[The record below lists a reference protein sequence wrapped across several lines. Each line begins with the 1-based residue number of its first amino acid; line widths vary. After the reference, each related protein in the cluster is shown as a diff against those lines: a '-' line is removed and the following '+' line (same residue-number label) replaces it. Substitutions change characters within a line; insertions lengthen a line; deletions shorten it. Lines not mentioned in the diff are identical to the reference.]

1 MKTRR
6 DFLKALP
13 LAAISLGHPILSSAN
28 SFSLSEKFVV
38 TIQAEGGWDVTC
50 FCDPKENQKG
60 EEEITRWSRN
70 DATQQTGNI
79 KYAPF
84 AKNEHFFKK
93 HAEKML
99 IINGVDCQTNAHL
112 TGQIVSWSGR
122 TSGGLPS
129 ITALNSAINGPGL
142 PLSYISFGGF
152 SRTERV
158 TRATMLSPHI
168 NELKQLLASNV
179 TNQGPIVNADLW
191 NLIRDINISDAKDYL
206 AQEKLIGGNVRL
218 GRAYLESLLGTDE
231 IRELADKLP
240 DEGNG
245 GFSQDELLK
254 QQAFFAVK
262 AFQSGLSASAD
273 LNVMSNFDSH
283 DNNDTEQADSLS
295 VLTEGIDYLWDAAEE
310 AGIADRLFVVVGSDF
325 SRTPFYNS
333 AEGKDHW
340 PYGSYMIM
348 EKGANFTNRVIG
360 GTDERQYALKVD
372 PSTLE
377 ISNFGSRILPSH
389 VHSAMRSY
397 LGLDRSELVNQFSFN
412 NTESFSFFS

>member
-28 SFSLSEKFVV
+28 SFSLLEKFVV

-70 DATQQTGNI
+70 KTTQQFGNI

-129 ITALNSAINGPGL
+129 ITALNSAVNGPGL

-158 TRATMLSPHI
+158 TRATMLSPQI

-179 TNQGPIVNADLW
+179 TGQGPIVNADIW
-191 NLIRDINISDAKDYL
+191 GLIREINISDARDYL

-360 GTDERQYALKVD
+360 GTDERQFGLKVD

-377 ISNFGSRILPSH
+377 LSNSGSRILPSH

-397 LGLDRSELVNQFSFN
+397 LGLDSSELVIPFPLNDTEKFN
-412 NTESFSFFS
+412 FFS

>member
-6 DFLKALP
+6 EFLKSLP
-13 LAAISLGHPILSSAN
+13 LAAISLGHPILYSAN
-28 SFSLSEKFVV
+28 NSSLSKKFVV

-60 EEEITRWSRN
+60 EEEITRWSRDN
-70 DATQQTGNI
+70 TIQQTGNL

-84 AKNEHFFKK
+84 AKNENFFKK
-93 HAEKML
+93 HASKTL

-122 TSGGLPS
+122 TSGGAPS

-152 SRTERV
+152 SRTESV
-158 TRATMLSPHI
+158 TRATVLSPNI
-168 NELKQLLASNV
+168 NELKKILASNV

-191 NLIRDINISDAKDYL
+191 NLIKEINISDAKDYL
-206 AQEKLIGGNVRL
+206 AQEKLIAGNARL

-231 IRELADKLP
+231 IRAFADKLP
-240 DEGNG
+240 KDGDG
-245 GFSQDELLK
+245 GFSKNELLK

-273 LNVMSNFDSH
+273 LNVKANFDSH
-283 DNNDTEQADSLS
+283 DNNDAEQAEALS
-295 VLTEGIDYLWDAAEE
+295 VLTEGIDYLWDVAEE

-372 PSTLE
+372 PETLE

-397 LGLDRSELVNQFSFN
+397 LNLDHSALVNSFPLHD
-412 NTESFSFFS
+412 TERLNFFS

>member
-28 SFSLSEKFVV
+28 SFSLLEKFVV

-70 DATQQTGNI
+70 KTTQQFGNI

-129 ITALNSAINGPGL
+129 ITALNSAVNGPGL

-158 TRATMLSPHI
+158 TRATMLSPQI

-179 TNQGPIVNADLW
+179 TGQGAIVNADIW
-191 NLIRDINISDAKDYL
+191 GLIREINISDARDYL

-360 GTDERQYALKVD
+360 GTDERQFGLKVD

-377 ISNFGSRILPSH
+377 LSNSGSRILPSH

-397 LGLDRSELVNQFSFN
+397 LGLDSSELVIPFALNDTEKFN
-412 NTESFSFFS
+412 FFS

>member
-13 LAAISLGHPILSSAN
+13 LAAISLGHPSLSSAN
-28 SFSLSEKFVV
+28 SFALSEKFVV

-360 GTDERQYALKVD
+360 GTDERQFGLKVD

-377 ISNFGSRILPSH
+377 LSNSGSRILPSH

-397 LGLDRSELVNQFSFN
+397 LGLDRSELVNPFPLNDTEKFN
-412 NTESFSFFS
+412 FFS

>member
-13 LAAISLGHPILSSAN
+13 LAAISLGHPILSSAS
-28 SFSLSEKFVV
+28 SFNLSEKFVV
-38 TIQAEGGWDVTC
+38 TIQAQGGWDVTC

-70 DATQQTGNI
+70 NTIQQTGNI

-84 AKNEHFFKK
+84 ARNEHFFKK

-99 IINGVDCQTNAHL
+99 IINGVDCQTNAHR
-112 TGQIVSWSGR
+112 TGEIASWSGR
-122 TSGGLPS
+122 TSAGLPS
-129 ITALNSAINGPGL
+129 ITALNSAVNGPGL

-158 TRATMLSPHI
+158 TRATLLSPYI
-168 NELKQLLASNV
+168 DQIKPLLVSNL
-179 TNQGPIVNADLW
+179 TDQGPIVNADLW
-191 NLIRDINISDAKDYL
+191 SLIQDINISDARDYL

-231 IRELADKLP
+231 ISEFAEKLP
-240 DEGNG
+240 FPGEG
-245 GFSQDELLK
+245 GFSKDELLK
-254 QQAFFAVK
+254 QQALLAVK
-262 AFQSGLSASAD
+262 AFQSGLSVSAD

-283 DNNDTEQADSLS
+283 DNNDTEQENSLS

-348 EKGANFTNRVIG
+348 EKGASFTNRVTG
-360 GTDERQYALKVD
+360 GTDERQFGLKVD
-372 PSTLE
+372 PKTLE
-377 ISNFGSRILPSH
+377 LSSFGSRILPSH

-397 LGLDRSELVNQFSFN
+397 LGLDRSELV
-412 NTESFSFFS
+412 TSFSLNNSEEFNFFS

>member
-28 SFSLSEKFVV
+28 SFSLLEKFVV

-60 EEEITRWSRN
+60 EEEITRWSRDN
-70 DATQQTGNI
+70 TIQQTGNI

-84 AKNEHFFKK
+84 ARNEHFFKK

-129 ITALNSAINGPGL
+129 ITALNSAVNGPGL

-158 TRATMLSPHI
+158 TRATMLSPQI

-179 TNQGPIVNADLW
+179 TGQGAIVNADIW
-191 NLIRDINISDAKDYL
+191 GLIREINISDARDYL

-360 GTDERQYALKVD
+360 GTDERQFGLKVD

-377 ISNFGSRILPSH
+377 LSNSGSRILPSH

-397 LGLDRSELVNQFSFN
+397 LGLDRSELVNPFPLNDTEKFN
-412 NTESFSFFS
+412 FFS

>member
-28 SFSLSEKFVV
+28 SFSLLEKFVV

-60 EEEITRWSRN
+60 EEEITRWSRDN
-70 DATQQTGNI
+70 TIQQTGNI

-84 AKNEHFFKK
+84 ARNEHFFKK

-129 ITALNSAINGPGL
+129 ITALNSAVNGPGL

-158 TRATMLSPHI
+158 TRATMLSPQI

-179 TNQGPIVNADLW
+179 TGQGPIVNADIW
-191 NLIRDINISDAKDYL
+191 GLIREINISDARDYL

-360 GTDERQYALKVD
+360 GTDERQFGLKVD

-377 ISNFGSRILPSH
+377 LSNSGSRILPSH

-397 LGLDRSELVNQFSFN
+397 LGLDSSELVIPFALNDTEKFN
-412 NTESFSFFS
+412 FFS

>member
-13 LAAISLGHPILSSAN
+13 LAAISLGHPILSAAN
-28 SFSLSEKFVV
+28 SAVLTEKFVV
-38 TIQAEGGWDVTC
+38 TVQAGGGWDVTC
-50 FCDPKENQKG
+50 FCDPKENQRG

-70 DATQQTGNI
+70 NTTQQAGNI
-79 KYAPF
+79 RYAPF
-84 AKNEHFFKK
+84 AKNENFFKK
-93 HAEKML
+93 HAENML

-129 ITALNSAINGPGL
+129 ITALNSAINGSGL

-158 TRATMLSPHI
+158 TRATKLSPNI
-168 NELKQLLASNV
+168 SSLKQLLSSNV
-179 TNQGPIVNADLW
+179 TDQGPIVNANLW
-191 NLIRDINISDAKDYL
+191 NLIRRINVSDAKDYL
-206 AQEKLIGGNVRL
+206 AQERLIGGNARL
-218 GRAYLESLLGTDE
+218 GRAYLESLLNTDR
-231 IRELADKLP
+231 IREFANQLP
-240 DEGNG
+240 GQEDEGFLNN
-245 GFSQDELLK
+245 EPLK

-273 LNVMSNFDSH
+273 LSVMSNFDSH
-283 DNNDTEQADSLS
+283 DNNDAEQSVSLG
-295 VLTEGIDYLWDAAEE
+295 VLTDGIDYLWDLAEE
-310 AGIADRLFVVVGSDF
+310 AGIADRLFVIVGSDF

-333 AEGKDHW
+333 GDGKDHW

-397 LGLDRSELVNQFSFN
+397 LGLDRNELTSAFPFTDSERMN
-412 NTESFSFFS
+412 FFF

>member
-28 SFSLSEKFVV
+28 SFSLLEKFVV

-70 DATQQTGNI
+70 NTIQQSGNI

-129 ITALNSAINGPGL
+129 ITALNSAVNGPGL

-158 TRATMLSPHI
+158 TRATMLSPQI
-168 NELKQLLASNV
+168 NKLKQLLASNV
-179 TNQGPIVNADLW
+179 TGQGAIVNADIW
-191 NLIRDINISDAKDYL
+191 GLIREINISDARDYL

-360 GTDERQYALKVD
+360 GTDERQFGLKVD

-377 ISNFGSRILPSH
+377 LSNSGSRILPSH

-397 LGLDRSELVNQFSFN
+397 LGLDRSELVNPFPLNDTEKFN
-412 NTESFSFFS
+412 FFS

>member
-28 SFSLSEKFVV
+28 SFSLLEKFVV

-70 DATQQTGNI
+70 KTTQQFGNI

-129 ITALNSAINGPGL
+129 ITALNSAVNGPGL

-158 TRATMLSPHI
+158 TRATMLSPQI

-179 TNQGPIVNADLW
+179 TGQGPIVNADIW
-191 NLIRDINISDAKDYL
+191 GLIREINISDARDYL

-360 GTDERQYALKVD
+360 GTDERQFGLKVD

-377 ISNFGSRILPSH
+377 LSNSGSRILPSH

-397 LGLDRSELVNQFSFN
+397 LGLDSSELVIPFALNDTEKFN
-412 NTESFSFFS
+412 FFS

>member
-1 MKTRR
+1 
-6 DFLKALP
+6 
-13 LAAISLGHPILSSAN
+13 
-28 SFSLSEKFVV
+28 
-38 TIQAEGGWDVTC
+38 
-50 FCDPKENQKG
+50 
-60 EEEITRWSRN
+60 
-70 DATQQTGNI
+70 
-79 KYAPF
+79 
-84 AKNEHFFKK
+84 
-93 HAEKML
+93 
-99 IINGVDCQTNAHL
+99 
-112 TGQIVSWSGR
+112 
-122 TSGGLPS
+122 
-129 ITALNSAINGPGL
+129 
-142 PLSYISFGGF
+142 LSYISFGGF

-158 TRATMLSPHI
+158 TRATMLSPQI

-179 TNQGPIVNADLW
+179 TGQGPIVNADIW
-191 NLIRDINISDAKDYL
+191 GLIREINISDARDYL

-360 GTDERQYALKVD
+360 GTDERQFALKVD

-377 ISNFGSRILPSH
+377 LSNFGSRILPSH

-397 LGLDRSELVNQFSFN
+397 LGLDRSELVNPFPLNDTEKFN
-412 NTESFSFFS
+412 FFS

>member
-6 DFLKALP
+6 DFLKSLP

-28 SFSLSEKFVV
+28 SFSLLEKFVV

-70 DATQQTGNI
+70 NTIQQSGNI

-84 AKNEHFFKK
+84 ARNENFFKK

-129 ITALNSAINGPGL
+129 ITALNSAVNGPGL

-168 NELKQLLASNV
+168 NQLKHLLVSNV
-179 TNQGPIVNADLW
+179 TGSGPIVNADIW
-191 NLIRDINISDAKDYL
+191 GLIREINISDARDYL

-240 DEGNG
+240 EEGNG
-245 GFSQDELLK
+245 GFSKNELLK

-397 LGLDRSELVNQFSFN
+397 LGLDSSELVIPFPLNDTEKFN
-412 NTESFSFFS
+412 FFS